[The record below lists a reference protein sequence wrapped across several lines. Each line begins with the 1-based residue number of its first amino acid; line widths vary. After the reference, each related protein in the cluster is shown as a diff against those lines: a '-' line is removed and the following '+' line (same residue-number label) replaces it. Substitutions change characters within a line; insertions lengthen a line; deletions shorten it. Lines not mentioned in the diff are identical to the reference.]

1 MERFL
6 LVQNGQTNNVI
17 DNIHSI
23 VAAAAV
29 KFDQQQLEHL
39 FLLIQKVRLSITAWG
54 KGCRVRELVWF
65 GG

>member
-1 MERFL
+1 M
-6 LVQNGQTNNVI
+6 QNGQTNNVI

-39 FLLIQKVRLSITAWG
+39 FLLIQKVRLS
-54 KGCRVRELVWF
+54 VRLYLESWACVF
-65 GG
+65 EA